1 MAEKKKEQDVD
12 FKSGLERLEEI
23 VDSLEGGEID
33 LEEALKVFEEGI
45 KISKSLSE
53 KLIRAEK
60 QIRKLVEKSD
70 GNLETEPLEDD
81 ED

>member
-1 MAEKKKEQDVD
+1 MVDKKEEKDID
-12 FKSGLERLEEI
+12 FNSGIERLEEI

-33 LEEALKVFEEGI
+33 LEESLKVFEEGI
-45 KISKSLSE
+45 KISKRLSE
-53 KLIRAEK
+53 KLGKAEK

-70 GNLETEPLEDD
+70 SELGTEVMEDG

>member
-1 MAEKKKEQDVD
+1 MVEKRKEQDID

-53 KLIRAEK
+53 KLTRAEK
-60 QIRKLVEKSD
+60 QIRQLVEKSD
-70 GNLETEPLEDD
+70 GSLETEPMEDD